1 MLIWQSIKLLQGRL
15 GGSVASTHAVTC
27 NNFIIYSISILTDSD
42 SRTVPMKWQL
52 LSVIVQFAG
61 NNLIYVKSDNME
73 RWACLDENYF
83 RSANCWCCE
92 EACATG
98 YCFHMGQ
105 SLLAACLWQK
115 LSFLVLQLI
124 SGCVDTNMI
133 IMWRSISLV
142 LLFFISSSNAGK
154 SLNYMSSSV

>member
-1 MLIWQSIKLLQGRL
+1 
-15 GGSVASTHAVTC
+15 
-27 NNFIIYSISILTDSD
+27 
-42 SRTVPMKWQL
+42 MKALVGAFNQEKAL
-52 LSVIVQFAG
+52 VGPRPVIVKTG
-61 NNLIYVKSDNME
+61 CGTDGVLHSTS
-73 RWACLDENYF
+73 C
-83 RSANCWCCE
+83 